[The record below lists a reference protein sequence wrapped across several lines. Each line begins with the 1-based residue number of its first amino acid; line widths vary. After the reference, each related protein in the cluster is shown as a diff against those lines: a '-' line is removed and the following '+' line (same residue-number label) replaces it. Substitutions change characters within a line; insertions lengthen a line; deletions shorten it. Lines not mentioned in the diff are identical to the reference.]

1 MSEGCIFCKI
11 VRKEVPASI
20 VYEDGEVIAFLDIRP
35 VSEGHVLV
43 IPKAHFETIFD
54 TPEELLAQIYKITK
68 KVAEAVKK
76 GVKADGISIIQQNG
90 RAADQDVF
98 HLHVHV
104 IPRAMGQKL
113 QHFDKLA
120 DASREKLDK
129 AAIKIRDSLS

>member
-1 MSEGCIFCKI
+1 MSEDCIFCKI

-20 VYEDGEVIAFLDIRP
+20 VYENEAVLAFLDIRP

-43 IPKAHFETIFD
+43 IPKAHYETIFD
-54 TPEELLAQIYKITK
+54 TPEELLAQVYKIVK
-68 KVAEAVKK
+68 KVAEVVKK
-76 GVKADGISIIQQNG
+76 VVKVDGISIIQQNG

-113 QHFDKLA
+113 HHFDKLA
-120 DASREKLDK
+120 DASRENLDK
-129 AAIKIRDSLS
+129 VALKIRGSLS